1 MSLKAPNDVALRGTR
16 SSSFACTRRVAQYP
30 VLVPGTHWLDRVDHS
45 LILSVL
51 MQQIPEREQRM
62 FTEVCVTACSI
73 SECPNEA
80 VNR

>member
-1 MSLKAPNDVALRGTR
+1 MPLKAPNDVALRGTR

-30 VLVPGTHWLDRVDHS
+30 ILVPGTHWLDRVDHS

-62 FTEVCVTACSI
+62 FTEVCVTAYSI